1 MMIAVCKQ
9 VSVYQKEAPF
19 LIAALYK
26 KIYQELS
33 LGRGTDLPTGKAK
46 LTSKRFKYLQS
57 LYFIIAHGSEAIS
70 KQLATSNIFSVLV
83 DYITRYQWHSLA
95 LIEIEKI
102 FKVAFY
108 SNTEAIFIALNRCY
122 LSDKLKELGRIQQG

>member
-33 LGRGTDLPTGKAK
+33 LGRVDSTTAKMPK
-46 LTSKRFKYLQS
+46 LTSKRYKYLQA
-57 LYFIIAHGSEAIS
+57 LYFIIAHGS
-70 KQLATSNIFSVLV
+70 
-83 DYITRYQWHSLA
+83 
-95 LIEIEKI
+95 
-102 FKVAFY
+102 
-108 SNTEAIFIALNRCY
+108 
-122 LSDKLKELGRIQQG
+122 

>member
-1 MMIAVCKQ
+1 MIAVCKQ

-33 LGRGTDLPTGKAK
+33 LGRGADSQASCKPK

-57 LYFIIAHGSEAIS
+57 LYFIVAHGSEAIS
-70 KQLATSNIFSVLV
+70 KQLVTSNVFSVLV
-83 DYITRYQWHSLA
+83 DYIMRYQWHSLA
-95 LIEIEKI
+95 LI
-102 FKVAFY
+102 
-108 SNTEAIFIALNRCY
+108 
-122 LSDKLKELGRIQQG
+122 

>member
-33 LGRGTDLPTGKAK
+33 LGRGGVDSQASSKPK

-57 LYFIIAHGSEAIS
+57 LYFIVAHGSEAIS
-70 KQLATSNIFSVLV
+70 KQLVTSNVFSVLV
-83 DYITRYQWHSLA
+83 DYIMRYQWHSLA
-95 LIEIEKI
+95 LI
-102 FKVAFY
+102 
-108 SNTEAIFIALNRCY
+108 
-122 LSDKLKELGRIQQG
+122 